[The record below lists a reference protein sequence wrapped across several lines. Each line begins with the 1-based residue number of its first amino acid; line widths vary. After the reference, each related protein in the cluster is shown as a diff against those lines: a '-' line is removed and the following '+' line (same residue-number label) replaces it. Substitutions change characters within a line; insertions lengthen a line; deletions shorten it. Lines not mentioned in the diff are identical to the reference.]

1 MGLSRSCLCAKGFLS
16 RFLLGLALESSFV
29 FVEWNDVSHQMH
41 QGVNFDTMTQADY
54 SITLGMCLSLHNLTS
69 SFKVT
74 GGCLP
79 PVILC
84 HLFCE
89 LASHWSG
96 HEGKLQ
102 GAAGC
107 SQASAGAKNP
117 PSLHAAVRKTIFLLS
132 TSLHYTLASL
142 PALHLYS
149 LFCSCWYNAQL
160 ILSDRLTHFR
170 WGPSFHI
177 YISTHGS
184 LIAPLSER
192 YFHKRFSRWAAIAP
206 PTPSRR
212 LAFHLP
218 ALWKHRSWQVSRCS
232 IHNSRDQMS
241 EPPFLT
247 HENDSLYSYFW

>member
-1 MGLSRSCLCAKGFLS
+1 MGLSRSCLCVKGFLS

-41 QGVNFDTMTQADY
+41 QGINFDTMTQADY
-54 SITLGMCLSLHNLTS
+54 SITLGMCLPLHNLTS

-84 HLFCE
+84 HLFCK

-107 SQASAGAKNP
+107 SQASAGSKNP
-117 PSLHAAVRKTIFLLS
+117 PGLHAAVGKTTFLLPTPLHS
-132 TSLHYTLASL
+132 TLTSL

-149 LFCSCWYNAQL
+149 FFCSCWYSAQL
-160 ILSDRLTHFR
+160 ILSDRLAHLR

-177 YISTHGS
+177 YILALMAASLHHSVNGIFIRDSHVGRQPLLPRPPEGS
-184 LIAPLSER
+184 LFIFVLCGNTDPGR
-192 YFHKRFSRWAAIAP
+192 
-206 PTPSRR
+206 
-212 LAFHLP
+212 
-218 ALWKHRSWQVSRCS
+218 
-232 IHNSRDQMS
+232 
-241 EPPFLT
+241 
-247 HENDSLYSYFW
+247 